1 MYHNKKSDILIVYG
15 FYVRNGISL
24 EHYFTNNENLKSEL
38 RDINFSLND
47 INFIFTSDNGVFSK
61 NKIDY
66 ASLFLVKTFLAFNKN
81 EYNSVLDIG
90 CGYGFIGITLSKILN
105 KHIDMVDINKRA
117 VHLCEM
123 NIKKNKV
130 DATVWESDIYESVD
144 NKYDLI
150 ITNPPIRAG
159 KETLYKFLKGGLE
172 RLNKDG
178 ELWFVI
184 SKDQGA
190 KSVIKELEKISI
202 CTILDKSKG
211 FYVIS
216 AKN

>member
-1 MYHNKKSDILIVYG
+1 M
-15 FYVRNGISL
+15 
-24 EHYFTNNENLKSEL
+24 KSEL
-38 RDINFSLND
+38 RDINFSFD
-47 INFIFTSDNGVFSK
+47 AYNFTFKSDNGVFSK

-66 ASLFLVKTFLAFNKN
+66 ASLFLVKTFFASNKK
-81 EYNSVLDIG
+81 EINSILDVG
-90 CGYGFIGITLSKILN
+90 CGYGFIGITLSKLLN

-123 NIKKNKV
+123 NIKQNKA
-130 DATVWESDIYESVD
+130 DATVWESNVYENVND
-144 NKYDLI
+144 KYDLI

-159 KETLYKFLKGGLE
+159 KSVLMDFLKGGLA

-190 KSVIKELEKISI
+190 KSVKKELEKI
-202 CTILDKSKG
+202 CTIETIDKSKG
-211 FYVIS
+211 FYVFS
-216 AKN
+216 TKN

>member
-1 MYHNKKSDILIVYG
+1 
-15 FYVRNGISL
+15 L
-24 EHYFTNNENLKSEL
+24 EHYFTNNQNLKSEL
-38 RDINFSLND
+38 RDINFSFDGN
-47 INFIFTSDNGVFSK
+47 NFVFKSDNGVFSK

-66 ASLFLVKTFLAFNKN
+66 ASLFLVKTFFASKNKDY
-81 EYNSVLDIG
+81 ESLLDVG
-90 CGYGFIGITLSKILN
+90 CGYGFIGITLSKLLN

-123 NIKKNKV
+123 NIKANKV
-130 DATVWESDIYESVD
+130 DATVWESDIYEKID

-150 ITNPPIRAG
+150 ISNPPIRAG

-190 KSVIKELEKISI
+190 KSVKKELEKISTVEI
-202 CTILDKSKG
+202 VDKSKG
-211 FYVIS
+211 FYVFL

>member
-1 MYHNKKSDILIVYG
+1 MGY
-15 FYVRNGISL
+15 FL

-38 RDINFSLND
+38 RDIKFSLNE
-47 INFIFTSDNGVFSK
+47 INFIFKSDNGVFSK

-66 ASLFLVKTFLAFNKN
+66 ASLFLVKTFLNCKN
-81 EYNSVLDIG
+81 REYEKILDAG

-105 KHIDMVDINKRA
+105 KHVDMIDINKRA

-123 NIKKNKV
+123 NIKGNNAG
-130 DATVWESDIYESVD
+130 ATVWESNIYEKVD
-144 NKYDLI
+144 SKYDLI

-159 KETLYKFLKGGLE
+159 KEVLYSFLKDGLA

-190 KSVIKELEKISI
+190 KSVKKELEKICT
-202 CTILDKSKG
+202 CTIQDKSKG
-211 FYVIS
+211 FYVFS
-216 AKN
+216 TKN

>member
-1 MYHNKKSDILIVYG
+1 M
-15 FYVRNGISL
+15 

-38 RDINFSLND
+38 RDIKITLNEYNFM
-47 INFIFTSDNGVFSK
+47 FKSDNGVFSK

-66 ASLFLVKTFLAFNKN
+66 ASLFLVKTFLSFNERKID
-81 EYNSVLDIG
+81 SILDIG

-105 KHIDMVDINKRA
+105 THVDMYDVNKRA
-117 VHLCEM
+117 VHLCKM
-123 NIKKNKV
+123 NIDINKV
-130 DATVWESDIYESVD
+130 DATVNVSDIYENVS

-159 KETLYKFLKGGLE
+159 KKVLLDFLKGGLE
-172 RLNKDG
+172 YLNKDG

-190 KSVIKELEKISI
+190 KSIKKEMENICICEKISQ
-202 CTILDKSKG
+202 SKG
-211 FYVIS
+211 FWVIS
-216 AKN
+216 LKK